1 MISRARCLCFK
12 QNMGHN
18 YGLVDWKI
26 EKYHVQFCYF
36 YTSEKKSFIYSAQE
50 DSSYMYIPILSLI
63 KKI

>member
-1 MISRARCLCFK
+1 M
-12 QNMGHN
+12 
-18 YGLVDWKI
+18 DWKI